1 MNRDREAFFSA
12 DSPFSSD
19 SPQSFFGRESPFLR
33 QSRPGSGFE
42 EFGPDRTN
50 FTSPSNLM
58 GFPTVSDQMDSSR
71 KSSAPPQNSAA
82 SNSSNTNQAESIPI
96 RVIHEK
102 HKYAPGPHSR
112 TTDLPAPAAP
122 QRGPPEA
129 GPGSPRV
136 TRAHSEP
143 PKAFNQRLLKT
154 KIPLGNVSEQNEHNP
169 MSTSASEPSVPHSQ
183 SDQNSI
189 SGNGGGTS
197 GPNAAPKQAA
207 TSGSAEPTIRHIP
220 IRVEGREEPI
230 NVGPSTKKPSD
241 FYPSNVKVERRGN
254 RENHA
259 PPNTLKVNNSK
270 NVQNQEPTSPLSP
283 IPSVQPIPMGY
294 HDVNNIAKSR
304 ANKSTPTVSGA
315 STATSGSSVPSKP
328 TSGPAEPQPPT
339 APTRRAASAA
349 PTEQEPVSVTPI
361 PMPCS
366 PDYLQN
372 QDKPSQNQSQQAQT
386 CPGSASA
393 LAASTAS
400 VASAALKASEAADAA
415 KEAKAKRAQ
424 DPTLSQL
431 DKIMD
436 NVYDLEKQISAFK
449 GAKDSKE
456 YRFLD
461 EMLTRNLLALD
472 CIDTAGRDD
481 VRQQR
486 KESIKSINRCLS
498 VLESKA
504 KTQNQAETNN
514 AILSEL
520 AQQSSSK

>member
-154 KIPLGNVSEQNEHNP
+154 KIPLGNVSEQN
-169 MSTSASEPSVPHSQ
+169 
-183 SDQNSI
+183 SI

-197 GPNAAPKQAA
+197 GANAAPKQAA